1 MQHVGTA
8 RTWQRGGPN
17 GSQSAPDASGASG
30 ASGAFGAFGAPGVP
44 PLLGRTPSE
53 TATLGSLR
61 LGHALTRRVP
71 ELVAAYSWC
80 ELRISNI
87 LYNYLI

>member
-8 RTWQRGGPN
+8 RSWHRST
-17 GSQSAPDASGASG
+17 
-30 ASGAFGAFGAPGVP
+30 SGAFGASDASGAPGVP

-61 LGHALTRRVP
+61 LSHAITRRVP

-80 ELRISNI
+80 ELLTKI
-87 LYNYLI
+87 